1 MRRAG
6 PLAERREQM
15 GFFSLRVA
23 IGVFLLASVACA
35 GDGTGLDEDDGGDEV
50 TLSQDVQPIFT
61 GNCALTGC
69 HAGSDPKEGMSL
81 GEGLAFSN
89 VVNVAARQLLSMN
102 RVTPNQPD
110 NSYLVHKVQDTHMA
124 AGGSGSRMPE
134 GQPPLSQSD
143 IDLIRAWI
151 QAGALP
157 N

>member
-1 MRRAG
+1 
-6 PLAERREQM
+6 M
-15 GFFSLRVA
+15 GVFSLRLA

-35 GDGTGLDEDDGGDEV
+35 GDGTGLDDFGGDEV
-50 TLSQDVQPIFT
+50 TLSGDVQPIFT

-69 HAGSDPKEGMSL
+69 HAGSSPEEGMSL
-81 GEGLAFSN
+81 GEGQTFSN

-151 QAGALP
+151 QAGALA